1 VVNVLQYA
9 LFAPFVVKAIH
20 ENFWG
25 GLHWQL
31 HGGGGD
37 NWCLHML
44 IIAALRYLNG
54 QLWMNLSRCYYLTSK
69 YQIQTKGITF
79 EQVDRESSW

>member
-1 VVNVLQYA
+1 
-9 LFAPFVVKAIH
+9 
-20 ENFWG
+20 
-25 GLHWQL
+25 
-31 HGGGGD
+31 
-37 NWCLHML
+37 ML